1 MFLPRAL
8 FFASV
13 LLVAAPAIAQTP
25 EPGILRFAD
34 ELQYKGLPGTP
45 LYSALY
51 GDPAKPELYVMRV
64 KFAPGVKVM
73 PHSHP
78 EQVRIVTVMSGT
90 FYYAFGDTFDESKL
104 QRMPAGTMFTEPAR
118 VPHFAWA
125 KDGEVILQ
133 LTAVGPTGT
142 FEVAK

>member
-1 MFLPRAL
+1 MFIRGA
-8 FFASV
+8 V
-13 LLVAAPAIAQTP
+13 LLFVLLGIATAQALSP
-25 EPGILRFAD
+25 EPGIVRFAD
-34 ELQYKGLPGTP
+34 ELQYRGLPGTP
-45 LYSALY
+45 QYAVLY
-51 GDPAKPELYVMRV
+51 GDASKPELYVMRV

-78 EQVRIVTVMSGT
+78 EQVRIVTVISGT

-104 QRMPAGTMFTEPAR
+104 QRMPPGTMFTEPAR

-125 KDGEVILQ
+125 KEGEVILQ

-142 FEVAK
+142 FEVVK